1 MKKKTGIKLIF
12 LLIICLQTSWAQTV
26 EIQGKIV
33 SESSDLENINVY
45 NSTSKKGVI
54 TNVNGAFTIAVKP
67 KDILVISAISFKEV
81 KVIIS
86 EEIIKSKT
94 VTILV
99 KEEVNTLDEVVILT
113 HNLSGELVV
122 DVDNADYFQPIPISM
137 GNMDNLDFEDIRMNK
152 PDNVLVKKGEL
163 YNGFDPVEILK
174 LFGVS
179 FKKKKK
185 LTYEELK
192 ARDAKKIYDLADVYA
207 PKYISDNFNIPL
219 DKVEAF
225 YAFLEVNQ
233 LDYELLKKE
242 NEVHLLEFLL
252 TQSKVFLK
260 NINGQD

>member
-1 MKKKTGIKLIF
+1 MKTENLLFVLIF
-12 LLIICLQTSWAQTV
+12 YLFCVQLSYSQTV
-26 EIQGKIV
+26 EIKGKIV
-33 SESSDLENINVY
+33 SESSEIENINVY
-45 NSTSKKGVI
+45 NSTSGKGVI
-54 TNVNGAFTIAVKP
+54 TDVNGAFIIAVER
-67 KDILVISAISFKEV
+67 KDVLVISAISFKEV
-81 KVIIS
+81 KVVVS
-86 EEIIKSKT
+86 EEIMNNKAVI
-94 VTILV
+94 ILV

-122 DVDNADYFQPIPISM
+122 DVANADYFYPIPISM

-152 PDNVLVKKGEL
+152 PDNALVKKGEL
-163 YNGFDPVEILK
+163 YNGFDPMEILK

-207 PKYISDNFNIPL
+207 PKYISDNFNIPFHE
-219 DKVEAF
+219 VEAF

-242 NEVHLLEFLL
+242 NEVYLIEFLL
-252 TQSKVFLK
+252 TQSKLFLNK
-260 NINGQD
+260 LNEED